1 MEQGKVQTRTMLN
14 LANNLTLAR
23 IAVVPV
29 VVVLL
34 YFPGRGTCLAAML
47 FFIVASLTDIVD
59 GIVARRRNL
68 VTTLGKFLDPLAD
81 KLLIASLLIMLTG
94 LGWVEAWMTVV
105 IVGREIAV
113 TGLRAVAADMGVVIA
128 ADKFGKLKTIV
139 QMVAL
144 CPLVLHFPWFGFD
157 PNPLGRILLYAALVL
172 TLVSGCNYFY
182 GFGERVIWSRGPS
195 APRGAAAPEHPSK
208 RTV

>member
-1 MEQGKVQTRTMLN
+1 MEQGKVRTRIMLN
-14 LANNLTLAR
+14 LANILTLAR

-34 YFPGRGTCLAAML
+34 CFPGRGTCLVAML
-47 FFIVASLTDIVD
+47 FFIAASLTDIVD

-81 KLLIASLLIMLTG
+81 KLLIASILIMLTG
-94 LGWVEAWMTVV
+94 LGWVAAWIAVV
-105 IVGREIAV
+105 IIGRELAV

-144 CPLVLHFPWFGFD
+144 CPLVLHFPWFGLD
-157 PNPLGRILLYAALVL
+157 PNPLGSILLYAALVL

-182 GFGERVIWSRGPS
+182 GFGERVIWSRGSAGTNPS
-195 APRGAAAPEHPSK
+195 AETGHPTK